1 MKRCRIIY
9 NPTAGR
15 ESFKNKLPDVLVKL
29 EQAGFETSVH
39 ETTEKGNAT
48 EAAKLAAE
56 RKFDT
61 IIVAG
66 GDGTINEVV
75 TGLAEADYRPRLG
88 IIPAGTTNDFARA
101 LHLPK
106 SVDKAVDVIVAGQTK
121 KLDIGKVNQRYFVN
135 ISGGGKLTEVS
146 HEVPSKLKTFIG
158 QLAYVIKGA
167 ELLPRL
173 RPIHT
178 RIEYDGAVF
187 EDEIMLFLVANSNS
201 VGGFE
206 KLAPDA
212 EMDDG
217 IFDLLVLKK
226 CNIAEFIRV
235 ITAATRGAH
244 FDDPNVFY
252 VQAKNI
258 KIETE
263 ERMQLNIDGEYGGDL
278 PGVFTNLQ
286 QHIEYYFPTEEQ
298 MNHVREDGQTDGAL
312 D

>member
-15 ESFKNKLPDVLVKL
+15 ESFKSKLPDVLVKL

-48 EAAKLAAE
+48 KAATLAAE
-56 RKFDT
+56 RRFDT
-61 IIVAG
+61 IVVAG

-75 TGLAEADYRPRLG
+75 TGLAESDYRPRVG
-88 IIPAGTTNDFARA
+88 IVPAGTTNDFARA
-101 LHLPK
+101 LHIPK
-106 SVDKAVDVIVAGQTK
+106 SVDKAVDIIVAGQTK
-121 KLDIGKVNQRYFVN
+121 KLDIGKVNQHYFVN

-146 HEVPSKLKTFIG
+146 YEVPSKLKTMIG
-158 QLAYVIKGA
+158 QLAYIIKGA

-178 RIEYDGAVF
+178 RIEYDGELF
-187 EDEIMLFLVANSNS
+187 EGEIMMFLVANTNS

-217 IFDLLVLKK
+217 VFDLLVLKK
-226 CNIAEFIRV
+226 ANIAELLRA

-244 FDDPNVFY
+244 FDDPNVLY
-252 VQAKNI
+252 VQAKSI
-258 KIETE
+258 RVETDE
-263 ERMQLNIDGEYGGDL
+263 KMQLNIDGEYGGDL
-278 PGVFTNLQ
+278 PGVFTNLK
-286 QHIEYYFPTEEQ
+286 QHIEYYLPTDEQ
-298 MNHVREDGQTDGAL
+298 IKHVKADKEIDEAL